1 MADDEYA
8 TATYSDKCPDLSL
21 FAHRPYW
28 QRRASCRGTG
38 TDLWFPM
45 AGETSEAARA
55 VCEACPVRSPCLEYA
70 IASSKVLQGI
80 WAGTTEEERVVL
92 RKVLSSRHG

>member
-21 FAHRPYW
+21 LVHRPYW
-28 QRRASCRGTG
+28 QRRASCRGFG
-38 TDLWFPM
+38 TDLWFPA
-45 AGETSEAARA
+45 AGETGEAARA
-55 VCEACPVRSPCLEYA
+55 VCEACPVRCPCLEHA

-80 WAGTTEEERVVL
+80 WAGTTKQERAQMK
-92 RKVLSSRHG
+92 RASA

>member
-21 FAHRPYW
+21 LAHRPYW
-28 QRRASCRGTG
+28 QRRASCRGFG
-38 TDLWFPM
+38 TDLWFPA
-45 AGETSEAARA
+45 AGETGEAARA
-55 VCEACPVRSPCLEYA
+55 VCEACPVRCPCLEHA

-80 WAGTTEEERVVL
+80 WAGTTEQERAQM
-92 RKVLSSRHG
+92 RRASA